1 MRSYHSENSVLSW
14 PHADPSSTPA
24 QNDDTAQESVE
35 PACESV
41 LWNVGSSVFHV
52 ETTLAD
58 GRRSVLIDAGS
69 VSNLRGDAWAK
80 EVAESA
86 MEHGENPT

>member
-1 MRSYHSENSVLSW
+1 M
-14 PHADPSSTPA
+14 
-24 QNDDTAQESVE
+24 
-35 PACESV
+35 
-41 LWNVGSSVFHV
+41 FHV

-86 MEHGENPT
+86 MKHGGNPTYTRRATPMNVCGVGE